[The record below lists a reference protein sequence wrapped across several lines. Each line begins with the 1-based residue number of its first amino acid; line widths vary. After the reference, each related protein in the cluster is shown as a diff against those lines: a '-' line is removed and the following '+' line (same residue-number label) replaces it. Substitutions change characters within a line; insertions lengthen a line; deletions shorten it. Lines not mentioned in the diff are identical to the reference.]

1 MSTLQKI
8 LIIDN
13 NNLNRKILKKILH
26 DYIVIESENAKIAL
40 NNLKNTNEEIAA
52 IFLDSNMLI
61 IDRYKFI
68 YKLRSIGKFSTIPVI
83 ATICDD
89 DEHSISKA
97 LECGVNDIIKKPFKH
112 DVIRK
117 RLDNTLLLQKAL
129 LAAQTDPLTTL
140 LNRTS
145 FEKYVEDYFKN
156 TELLEKKAALF
167 MIDIDNFKQL
177 NDTFGHVY
185 GDSVLKEFSQ
195 ILYSSTN
202 DTSVICRMGGDEFVV
217 LLKDIPDMEYVEK
230 VACDILR
237 KLSSLEVSPNT
248 PSPTCSIGISIAPK
262 DGRNF
267 RELYFCADKA
277 LYEAKQQGKHQ
288 YSFYGFSHNL
298 EKRNSWMNKEWI
310 LDEQDSYIYICDA
323 ETHEVYYLNLK
334 SLKLLNSAPPD
345 SPKCLCYLLGLHH
358 NAFTFCNEQPLT
370 GTDLCTKICKSCRTG
385 EILLYKGKLIDWNGR
400 VARMGIVNVI
410 SSKDDKEDL
419 LTAFNL

>member
-1 MSTLQKI
+1 MITLQKI
-8 LIIDN
+8 LIVDN
-13 NNLNRKILKKILH
+13 NKLNRKILKEALN
-26 DYIVIESENAKIAL
+26 DYIVMELEDAKIAL
-40 NNLKNTNEEIAA
+40 NNLKNSKEEISA
-52 IFLDSNMLI
+52 IFLDVNMLI
-61 IDRYKFI
+61 IDGNKFI
-68 YKLRSIGKFSTIPVI
+68 HKLRSIPKFSTVPVI
-83 ATICDD
+83 ATISDD

-97 LECGVNDIIKKPFKH
+97 LDCGVNDLIKKPFKH

-156 TELLEKKAALF
+156 KDVKEKNAALF

-185 GDSVLKEFSQ
+185 GDSVLKKFSQ
-195 ILYSSTN
+195 ILSNSTN
-202 DTSVICRMGGDEFVV
+202 DTSVLCRMGGDEFMV
-217 LLKDIPDMEYVEK
+217 LLKDIPNIEYVEK
-230 VACDILR
+230 IAYDILR
-237 KLSSLEVSPNT
+237 KLSSLEVIPNA

-262 DGRNF
+262 DGKSIRD
-267 RELYFCADKA
+267 LYFCADEA
-277 LYEAKQQGKHQ
+277 LYKAKQKGKHQ
-288 YSFYGFSHNL
+288 YSFYGLSHKL

-345 SPKCLCYLLGLHH
+345 SPKCLCYLLGLHP
-358 NAFTFCNEQPLT
+358 NAFTFCSEQPLK
-370 GTDLCTKICKSCRTG
+370 GNDLYTNIYKSCRTG

-400 VARMGIVNVI
+400 VARMGIVTVI
-410 SSKDDKEDL
+410 SSEDDKKDL
-419 LTAFNL
+419 IKSFN